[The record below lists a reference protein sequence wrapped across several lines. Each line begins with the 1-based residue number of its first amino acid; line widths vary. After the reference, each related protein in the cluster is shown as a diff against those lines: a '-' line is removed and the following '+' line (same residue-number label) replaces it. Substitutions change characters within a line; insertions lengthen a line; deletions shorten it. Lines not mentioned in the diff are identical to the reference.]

1 MKKEVKDTIIV
12 ELGQKLKE
20 YPHFY
25 LVDLAGLNA
34 EATSKLREACFK
46 KEIKLTVVKNTLLHK
61 AFEASDIDFEPLYGT
76 LKGTTAIMFTT
87 VAKVR
92 RETLGCVAR
101 KAVGNYIKRCQ
112 QDPGFRQE
120 VEDLAIRL
128 DRYGSN
134 PNPRESK

>member
-1 MKKEVKDTIIV
+1 MCRRVAVRRRDR
-12 ELGQKLKE
+12 L
-20 YPHFY
+20 FR
-25 LVDLAGLNA
+25 
-34 EATSKLREACFK
+34 S
-46 KEIKLTVVKNTLLHK
+46 
-61 AFEASDIDFEPLYGT
+61 
-76 LKGTTAIMFTT
+76 

-120 VEDLAIRL
+120 VEDLATRL

>member
-1 MKKEVKDTIIV
+1 MANIEGKPCDCAGVSQSAEGIDCSGVPVGKGWRTVYV
-12 ELGQKLKE
+12 EMSGEL
-20 YPHFY
+20 F
-25 LVDLAGLNA
+25 D
-34 EATSKLREACFK
+34 R
-46 KEIKLTVVKNTLLHK
+46 
-61 AFEASDIDFEPLYGT
+61 
-76 LKGTTAIMFTT
+76 FTT

-128 DRYGSN
+128 DRYSSSSN
-134 PNPRESK
+134 LRESK

>member
-1 MKKEVKDTIIV
+1 MANIEGKPCDCAGVSQSIKGIDCSEVPVGKGWRTVDV
-12 ELGQKLKE
+12 EMSGEL
-20 YPHFY
+20 F
-25 LVDLAGLNA
+25 D
-34 EATSKLREACFK
+34 R
-46 KEIKLTVVKNTLLHK
+46 
-61 AFEASDIDFEPLYGT
+61 
-76 LKGTTAIMFTT
+76 FTT

-120 VEDLAIRL
+120 VEDLYKLL

>member
-1 MKKEVKDTIIV
+1 MANIEGKPCDCSEVPVGKGWRTVDV
-12 ELGQKLKE
+12 EMSGEL
-20 YPHFY
+20 F
-25 LVDLAGLNA
+25 D
-34 EATSKLREACFK
+34 
-46 KEIKLTVVKNTLLHK
+46 
-61 AFEASDIDFEPLYGT
+61 
-76 LKGTTAIMFTT
+76 MFTT

-134 PNPRESK
+134 PNPRESE

>member
-1 MKKEVKDTIIV
+1 MANIEGKPCDCSEVPVGKGWRTVGV
-12 ELGQKLKE
+12 EMSGEL
-20 YPHFY
+20 F
-25 LVDLAGLNA
+25 D
-34 EATSKLREACFK
+34 
-46 KEIKLTVVKNTLLHK
+46 
-61 AFEASDIDFEPLYGT
+61 
-76 LKGTTAIMFTT
+76 MFTT

>member
-1 MKKEVKDTIIV
+1 MGKGSRTVDIKMSG
-12 ELGQKLKE
+12 EL
-20 YPHFY
+20 F
-25 LVDLAGLNA
+25 DRLA
-34 EATSKLREACFK
+34 
-46 KEIKLTVVKNTLLHK
+46 
-61 AFEASDIDFEPLYGT
+61 
-76 LKGTTAIMFTT
+76 T

-120 VEDLAIRL
+120 VEDLATRL

>member
-1 MKKEVKDTIIV
+1 MVNIEGKPCDCAGVSQSAEGIDCSVGKGWRTVDV
-12 ELGQKLKE
+12 EMSGEL
-20 YPHFY
+20 F
-25 LVDLAGLNA
+25 D
-34 EATSKLREACFK
+34 
-46 KEIKLTVVKNTLLHK
+46 
-61 AFEASDIDFEPLYGT
+61 
-76 LKGTTAIMFTT
+76 MFTT

-101 KAVGNYIKRCQ
+101 KAVGNCIKRCQ